1 MQWVSSWGC
10 FEHDRSL
17 RWSKLYFSKFLAVA
31 FTGAEL
37 SVASIGIKDEDG
49 AVFAGDLDRLTGGGA
64 QVEQIDAQRVRSFSA
79 LVRMAEDRTPFTARQ
94 DEFSCERLE
103 ECGRMTGG
111 WLKPGG
117 WPKQVARAKDAKDA
131 KVMALRMMRWHG
143 SWWGGRLASTKNWMI
158 KGQISDRLKPS
169 SFRLWR
175 RRVSGR
181 IAKDRGLL
189 EQKMRGLDWREDDD
203 D

>member
-1 MQWVSSWGC
+1 V
-10 FEHDRSL
+10 
-17 RWSKLYFSKFLAVA
+17 V

-49 AVFAGDLDRLTGGGA
+49 AVFEGDFVWPAGGGA
-64 QVEQIDAQRVRSFSA
+64 LVEQIDPQRARSFSA
-79 LVRMAEDRTPFTARQ
+79 LVPMAEDRTPFTARQ

-131 KVMALRMMRWHG
+131 KVKGMKDDEMA
-143 SWWGGRLASTKNWMI
+143 
-158 KGQISDRLKPS
+158 
-169 SFRLWR
+169 
-175 RRVSGR
+175 RVVVEW
-181 IAKDRGLL
+181 AFAL
-189 EQKMRGLDWREDDD
+189 
-203 D
+203 

>member
-1 MQWVSSWGC
+1 
-10 FEHDRSL
+10 
-17 RWSKLYFSKFLAVA
+17 
-31 FTGAEL
+31 
-37 SVASIGIKDEDG
+37 
-49 AVFAGDLDRLTGGGA
+49 
-64 QVEQIDAQRVRSFSA
+64 
-79 LVRMAEDRTPFTARQ
+79 MAEDRTPFTARQ

-103 ECGRMTGG
+103 ECG
-111 WLKPGG
+111 LKPGG

-169 SFRLWR
+169 RFRLWL

>member
-10 FEHDRSL
+10 FENDRSL

-49 AVFAGDLDRLTGGGA
+49 AVFAGDLDRLAGGGA
-64 QVEQIDAQRVRSFSA
+64 LVEQIDAQRVRSFSA
-79 LVRMAEDRTPFTARQ
+79 LVRMAKDRTPFTARQ

-103 ECGRMTGG
+103 ECG
-111 WLKPGG
+111 LKPGG

-131 KVMALRMMRWHG
+131 KVKGMKDDEMA
-143 SWWGGRLASTKNWMI
+143 
-158 KGQISDRLKPS
+158 
-169 SFRLWR
+169 
-175 RRVSGR
+175 RVVVEW
-181 IAKDRGLL
+181 AFAL
-189 EQKMRGLDWREDDD
+189 
-203 D
+203 